1 MSSTFRRRLLW
12 LIGGRAAVVTVL
24 LGSAILMQDLSAPGS
39 LPINPF
45 YFLIGLTYA
54 LTLVYVLLLKQ
65 AERHQWLVDV
75 QLACDAIIVSA
86 LVHMS
91 NGVSSYFTSLYAL
104 PIIAASTIQ
113 SQRSG
118 MMVGVLSSL
127 MYAGIVSLQ
136 YSGSPA
142 TPIVVVGTDVLPPR
156 RVAFFIVGLNIFGF
170 MAVAALSGYLA
181 ERLRRTGAALE
192 QASNKLE
199 DLRAFSEHVISSLS
213 SGLATTDI
221 DGRVLS
227 FNKAAE
233 QICGLRAIDVVDR
246 SASDVLQLPPE
257 FEALFGERRRLRPER
272 GDGVEPAAARPASE
286 SERGWGPASA
296 DQEART
302 KLPRV
307 EYVFRCRDG
316 REIELGISTAILRTP
331 RGEVGFVFT
340 FQDVTESRRQER
352 EQRIQ
357 QRLAAVGEM
366 AAGIAHEI
374 RNPLASMSGSLQILR
389 QELPLSEEQSQL
401 MDIVLRESDRLNDT
415 IRSFLAYAKPQ
426 RNASSRIDV
435 RQIVT
440 DAGTLLQNSPELLES
455 HAVECEVPSEPVWVF
470 ADEAQVR
477 QIVWNLATNG
487 LRAMSDGG
495 TLILAV
501 FRPGK
506 SVREG
511 QAPMA
516 TIVVSDQGIGID
528 PEELDGILQP
538 FHGGFSRGTGLGLSI
553 VHRIV
558 SDYGGELLMASERGK
573 GTTVTV
579 KLPSAEAPAETG
591 ELQPIGGTTGAR
603 SKNSDGGP
611 QTAAGGQRAADS

>member
-1 MSSTFRRRLLW
+1 MSSTLRRRLLW
-12 LIGGRAAVVTVL
+12 LIGGRVAVVTGL
-24 LGSAILMQDLSAPGS
+24 LGSAILMEDLSGPGS

-54 LTLVYVLLLKQ
+54 LTFVYVLLLRQ
-65 AERHQWLVDV
+65 AERHPWIVDV

-118 MMVGVLSSL
+118 MMVGMLSSL
-127 MYAGIVSLQ
+127 MYAGIVGAQ

-142 TPIVVVGTDVLPPR
+142 TPIVIVGSDVLPPR
-156 RVAFFIVGLNIFGF
+156 RVAFFIAGLNIFGF
-170 MAVAALSGYLA
+170 MAVAVLSGYLA
-181 ERLRRTGAALE
+181 ERLRRTGAELE

-199 DLRAFSEHVISSLS
+199 DLRAFSEHVISSLA

-221 DGRVLS
+221 EGRVLS
-227 FNKAAE
+227 FNMAAE
-233 QICGLRAIDVVDR
+233 AISGIRAIEAVDR
-246 SASDVLQLPPE
+246 RAADVLQLPSE
-257 FEALFGERRRLRPER
+257 FDELFGEREGRM
-272 GDGVEPAAARPASE
+272 
-286 SERGWGPASA
+286 
-296 DQEART
+296 

-307 EYVFRCRDG
+307 EYVFRCTDG
-316 REIELGISTAILRTP
+316 RELELGISTAILRTP

-352 EQRIQ
+352 EARIQ

-389 QELPLSEEQSQL
+389 QELPLSDEQSQL

-440 DAGTLLQNSPELLES
+440 DAGTLLQNSPELLET
-455 HAVECEVPSEPVWVF
+455 HAIAFDVPDRPVWVF

-477 QIVWNLATNG
+477 QVIWNLATNG
-487 LRAMSDGG
+487 LRAMSGGG
-495 TLILAV
+495 TLTLAV
-501 FRPGK
+501 LPPPAAA
-506 SVREG
+506 SDDETAAMV
-511 QAPMA
+511 
-516 TIVVSDQGIGID
+516 TIAVSDQGIGID
-528 PEELDGILQP
+528 PEDLDGILQP
-538 FHGGFSRGTGLGLSI
+538 FHGRFARGTGLGLSI

-558 SDYGGELLMASERGK
+558 SDYGGELLMASQRGK

-579 KLPSAEAPAETG
+579 KLPSADEAAATDRAETS
-591 ELQPIGGTTGAR
+591 A
-603 SKNSDGGP
+603 SAK
-611 QTAAGGQRAADS
+611 